1 MGLTKRE
8 LAVVADTHQ
17 GRYTVWIKQA
27 DDGFWRVQIHLSD
40 NDRTY
45 EIDTTRGVPKGWRQL
60 SDAVLFVQENCK
72 DPKDVFVEIGEWV
85 LTKRRE

>member
-27 DDGFWRVQIHLSD
+27 DDGFWRVQIHLNASRTLYGLDQAGRRRLLARSD
-40 NDRTY
+40 SS
-45 EIDTTRGVPKGWRQL
+45 ERQR
-60 SDAVLFVQENCK
+60 SDL
-72 DPKDVFVEIGEWV
+72 
-85 LTKRRE
+85 